1 MTTADGLL
9 PATQPLPSDAICLH
23 IGVHKTG
30 TTALQA
36 ALANARSEL
45 SELGVLYPGRR
56 QAHHASAQAVM
67 QRAWGWADRGGI
79 VRDMAQFDKVVDAAK
94 GWSQRVVV
102 SSEHYC
108 EASDEVAARIV
119 EAFGRDRLQVVVTLR
134 SLGRLLP
141 SSWQQYLKYG
151 LLRTY
156 EDWLEDA
163 FDDERTQKL
172 SPSFWRRN
180 RHDVIAERWASLLGP
195 EHVTFIVLE
204 NVDRSAM
211 FRTFAQLLDVDEEVL
226 TSRMDLTSNRSM
238 TAQESE
244 LLRLVNHHVRAPL
257 NWRQYEKLVRYGVA
271 RTIVEGREPERSEP
285 RLHTPDWALDEAAR
299 RGAEQVEAIRRT
311 GVRVI
316 GDLDLLAERA
326 PSTPPVP
333 EGALNSLPVEV
344 AVQAIS
350 ALVLEAAG
358 EVQEPSLNEQ
368 TLDVARRWRQVA
380 ASKVKRKS

>member
-9 PATQPLPSDAICLH
+9 PFTQPLPDDAIALH

-36 ALANARSEL
+36 AFANARSEL
-45 SELGVLYPGRR
+45 SDLGVLYPGRR

-67 QRAWGWADRGGI
+67 ERAWGWTNRGG
-79 VRDMAQFDKVVDAAK
+79 VMRDIAQFDKVVSAAK
-94 GWSQRVVV
+94 GWPQRTVI

-108 EASDEVAARIV
+108 EANDEVAARIV

-163 FDDERTQKL
+163 FDDERTKKL

-195 EHVTFIVLE
+195 ERVTFIVLE

-211 FRTFAQLLDVDEEVL
+211 FRTFAQLLDIDEEVL
-226 TSRMDLTSNRSM
+226 TSRMELTSNRSM

-271 RTIVEGREPERSEP
+271 RTIVEGREPGRDEP
-285 RLHTPDWALDEAAR
+285 KLHTPDWALDEAAR
-299 RGAEQVEAIRRT
+299 RGAAQVAAIRQT

-326 PSTPPVP
+326 PSTPPIP

-368 TLDVARRWRQVA
+368 TLDVARKWRQVA
-380 ASKVKRKS
+380 VAKVKRKS

>member
-36 ALANARSEL
+36 AMADARSEL
-45 SELGVLYPGRR
+45 SDLGVLYPGRR

-67 QRAWGWADRGGI
+67 ERAWGWANRGGI
-79 VRDMAQFDKVVDAAK
+79 VRDKAQFDKVVDAAK
-94 GWSQRVVV
+94 AWPRRVVV

-108 EASDEVAARIV
+108 EANDEIAARIV
-119 EAFGRDRLQVVVTLR
+119 EAFGRERLHVVVTLR

-195 EHVTFIVLE
+195 DRVTFIVLE

-211 FRTFAQLLDVDEEVL
+211 FRTFAQLLDIDEEVL
-226 TSRMDLTSNRSM
+226 TSRMELTSNRSM

-257 NWRQYEKLVRYGVA
+257 DWRQYEKLVRYGVA
-271 RTIVEGREPERSEP
+271 RTIVEGREPGRDEP
-285 RLHTPDWALDEAAR
+285 KLHTPDWALDEAAR
-299 RGAEQVEAIRRT
+299 RGAQQVEAIRRT
-311 GVRVI
+311 GVNVI

-326 PSTPPVP
+326 PSTPPIP

-358 EVQEPSLNEQ
+358 EVKEPTLNEQ
-368 TLDVARRWRQVA
+368 TLDVARRWRQLA

>member
-36 ALANARSEL
+36 AMANARGEL
-45 SELGVLYPGRR
+45 SDLGVLYPGRR

-67 QRAWGWADRGGI
+67 ERAWGWTNRGGI
-79 VRDMAQFDKVVDAAK
+79 VRDKAQFDKVVNAAK
-94 GWSQRVVV
+94 AWPQRVVV

-108 EASDEVAARIV
+108 EANDEVAARIV
-119 EAFGRDRLQVVVTLR
+119 EAFGRERLHVVVTLR

-195 EHVTFIVLE
+195 DRVTFIVLE

-211 FRTFAQLLDVDEEVL
+211 FRTFAQLLDIDEEVL
-226 TSRMDLTSNRSM
+226 TSRMELTSNRSM

-257 NWRQYEKLVRYGVA
+257 DWRQYEKLVRYGVA
-271 RTIVEGREPERSEP
+271 RTIVEGREPGRDEP
-285 RLHTPDWALDEAAR
+285 KLHTPDWALDEAAR
-299 RGAEQVEAIRRT
+299 RGAQQVEAIRRT

-326 PSTPPVP
+326 PSTPPIP

-344 AVQAIS
+344 AVEAIS

-358 EVQEPSLNEQ
+358 EVKEPTLNEQ
-368 TLDVARRWRQVA
+368 TLEVARRWRQFA